1 MLPAATPDVVFAP
14 VEGGA
19 VLFSIRDETYYS
31 LNAVGVRVWQLLP
44 PAASS
49 LDELCAA
56 LQTDYPDVPLSD
68 LRTDVEAML
77 DDLIEMGLVAFPPES
92 AEEPGD
98 GAPRVA

>member
-1 MLPAATPDVVFAP
+1 MLPAASPDVVFAP

-44 PAASS
+44 PAAGS

-56 LQTDYPDVPLSD
+56 LQTDYPDVPLSE

-77 DDLIEMGLVAFPPES
+77 GDLAEMGLVSFPPAP
-92 AEEPGD
+92 AEDPGD

>member
-1 MLPAATPDVVFAP
+1 MLPAASPDVVFAP

-49 LDELCAA
+49 VDELCAA
-56 LQTDYPDVPLSD
+56 LQSDYPEVPLSE

-77 DDLIEMGLVAFPPES
+77 DDLMQMGLVAFPS
-92 AEEPGD
+92 AGADGAGD
-98 GAPRVA
+98 GAAGVA

>member
-1 MLPAATPDVVFAP
+1 MLPAASPDVVFAP

-56 LQTDYPDVPLSD
+56 LQRDYPDVPLSE

-77 DDLIEMGLVAFPPES
+77 SDLAEMGLVAFPAAP
-92 AEEPGD
+92 AEDSG

>member
-1 MLPAATPDVVFAP
+1 MLPAASPDVVFAP

-31 LNAVGVRVWQLLP
+31 LNSVGVRVWQLLP

-49 LDELCAA
+49 LDELCAS
-56 LQTDYPDVPLSD
+56 LQADYPDVPLSE
-68 LRTDVEAML
+68 LRADVEAML
-77 DDLIEMGLVAFPPES
+77 DDLAQMGLVEFPPGS
-92 AEEPGD
+92 ARDPGD

>member
-1 MLPAATPDVVFAP
+1 MLPAATPDVLFAP

-56 LQTDYPDVPLSD
+56 LQADYPDVPRAE
-68 LRTDVEAML
+68 LRSDVEAML
-77 DDLIEMGLVAFPPES
+77 DDLIEMGLVAFPS
-92 AEEPGD
+92 SQAEDPGG

>member
-1 MLPAATPDVVFAP
+1 MLPAASPDVVFAP

-56 LQTDYPDVPLSD
+56 LQSDYPDVPLSE

-77 DDLIEMGLVAFPPES
+77 GDLMQMGLVAFPS
-92 AEEPGD
+92 AAADGAGD
-98 GAPRVA
+98 GAPGVA

>member
-1 MLPAATPDVVFAP
+1 MLPAASPDVVFAP

-44 PAASS
+44 PVASS
-49 LDELCAA
+49 LNELCAA
-56 LQTDYPDVPLSD
+56 LQRDYPDVPLSE

-77 DDLIEMGLVAFPPES
+77 NDLAEMGLVAFPAAPMEDS
-92 AEEPGD
+92 G